1 MTKIARYNDG
11 QEINAGDFVK
21 IDDQW
26 DGVVE
31 EIILESS
38 EAWDDYWK
46 DHGEG
51 VMLTGEAF
59 GRLFVGLIENEL
71 VLKRRR

>member
-38 EAWDDYWK
+38 EA
-46 DHGEG
+46 
-51 VMLTGEAF
+51 
-59 GRLFVGLIENEL
+59 
-71 VLKRRR
+71 